1 MGCVA
6 HGIEPR
12 TVDRM
17 MRVLSNVLFALAAL
31 TGVCAILVYG
41 YLVQLACGYA
51 PGATSCS
58 GAPWDLTADDRLWL
72 IGMPA
77 IAIASLLA
85 LGTLARRKA

>member
-1 MGCVA
+1 
-6 HGIEPR
+6 
-12 TVDRM
+12 M

-31 TGVCAILVYG
+31 TGVCAMLVYG

-58 GAPWDLTADDRLWL
+58 GAPWDLTTDDRFWL

-85 LGTLARRKA
+85 LGVLARRKA

>member
-1 MGCVA
+1 
-6 HGIEPR
+6 
-12 TVDRM
+12 M
-17 MRVLSNVLFALAAL
+17 MRVLSNVLFVLAAL
-31 TGVCAILVYG
+31 TGVCAMLVYG

-58 GAPWDLTADDRLWL
+58 GAPWDLTPDDRFWL

-85 LGTLARRKA
+85 LGALAKRKA